1 MGYDANFAK
10 KPLTLEE
17 ADELII
23 MEREQKHIIKNGY
36 HIMPSE
42 EYIELRDKYIDAVKL
57 LIGGNCDQC
66 VFRERMLEQYKDPDD
81 AEKNL
86 EYEFCSICGTNAW

>member
-42 EYIELRDKYIDAVKL
+42 EYIELRDRYIDAVKL

-86 EYEFCSICGTNAW
+86 ENEFCSICGTNAW

>member
-1 MGYDANFAK
+1 MSYDANVAK
-10 KPLTLEE
+10 EELTLCER
-17 ADELII
+17 DELILF
-23 MEREQKHIIKNGY
+23 EREQKHTLLNGF

-86 EYEFCSICGTNAW
+86 ENEFCSICGTNAW